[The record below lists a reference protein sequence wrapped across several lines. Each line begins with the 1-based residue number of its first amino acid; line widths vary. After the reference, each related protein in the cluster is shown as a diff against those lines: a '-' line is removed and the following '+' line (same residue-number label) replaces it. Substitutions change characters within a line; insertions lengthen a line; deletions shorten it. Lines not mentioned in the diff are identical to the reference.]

1 MKILVPP
8 PGGPK
13 FTKIFI
19 NFGPGGDQNLQTSK
33 MYFYNIIKPINI
45 EKIFYRQNKNYERLK

>member
-1 MKILVPP
+1 M
-8 PGGPK
+8 
-13 FTKIFI
+13 KIFI

-33 MYFYNIIKPINI
+33 MYFYIIIKPINI